1 MKNAF
6 VETENYRRFQA
17 ALKHLEKRGAE
28 EARLIVVDG
37 EPGLGK
43 TTILDRWATQTG
55 CIYIRAVKQW
65 TPIWFLQE
73 LLAAFRIP
81 APSSFKKG
89 FAEAITALNQRRTAC
104 ALAKRPF
111 AVVIDEADH
120 ISRSTEIVE
129 TIRDFADIAEVPF
142 VLVGMGK
149 IRANLTRFQQVSSRI
164 SKPVR
169 FERASLADVRALI
182 DGLCE
187 VPVADD
193 LVAFTWSAA
202 DGFNREVKEA
212 IANIER
218 FGKRNGNGASNP
230 VTLAQ
235 MAGQVL
241 LNDRK
246 SGQEILVPEVA

>member
-6 VETENYRRFQA
+6 VETENYARFQS
-17 ALKHLEKRGAE
+17 ALKELERRGAD
-28 EARLIVVDG
+28 EARLIIVDG

-55 CIYIRAVKQW
+55 CIYMRAAKQW
-65 TPIWFLQE
+65 TPIWFLE
-73 LLAAFRIP
+73 TLLGAFRLP
-81 APSSFKKG
+81 APSSFKRG
-89 FAEAITALNQRRTAC
+89 FGQAMDALVQRRTAC
-104 ALAKRPF
+104 ALARRPF

-120 ISRSTEIVE
+120 ISRSIDIVE
-129 TIRDFADIAEVPF
+129 SIRDFCDIAEVPF

-149 IRANLTRFQQVSSRI
+149 IRANLTRYPQVTSRV
-164 SKPVR
+164 SKYVR
-169 FERASLADVRALI
+169 FERASLADVRALM
-182 DGLCE
+182 DGLCD

-193 LVAFTWSAA
+193 LVGFTRQAA

-218 FGKRNGNGASNP
+218 FGKRNGNGEGNP
-230 VTLAQ
+230 VRLAQ
-235 MAGQVL
+235 MAGQTL

-246 SGQEILVPEVA
+246 SGQPIIVPEAL